1 MASIQFDENAYKF
14 KNVDKIRSIILGS
27 PMNKIQGQGQGEQF
41 KCK

>member
-1 MASIQFDENAYKF
+1 MFESNFIATNTY
-14 KNVDKIRSIILGS
+14 RSIILGS